1 MHHGVKLLSKHI
13 NLPAELWAKID
24 IEVREPF
31 ERRIRE
37 LDLQCSLAP
46 FLQWYLSTDRKD
58 VHPTDGAHY
67 LKGMTA
73 NDRLVYES
81 GVARY
86 VEHMK
91 YRLTGIKPTSVVIE
105 GILMPY
111 PEGFWKDKISW
122 GRNIR
127 EGVTEIGMK
136 YQLK

>member
-24 IEVREPF
+24 IEVRE
-31 ERRIRE
+31 
-37 LDLQCSLAP
+37 
-46 FLQWYLSTDRKD
+46 
-58 VHPTDGAHY
+58 HPTDGAHY